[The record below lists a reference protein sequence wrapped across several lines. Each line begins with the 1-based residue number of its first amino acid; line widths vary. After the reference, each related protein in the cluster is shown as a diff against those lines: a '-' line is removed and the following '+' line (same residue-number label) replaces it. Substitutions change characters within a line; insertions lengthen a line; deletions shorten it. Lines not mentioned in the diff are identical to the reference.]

1 MARLSICFKI
11 AGLLNLRLLSSSSA
25 WRQRAGSSLFN
36 SERIRS
42 RVSCSPMS
50 AMLNAPLPYTRIN
63 PFHRLSLCEEKRDED
78 CLVPLTR
85 LLQHHTAAGGDFELH
100 APVGNRYV
108 GRHAEHH
115 FPVFLPVVRDLRLL
129 G

>member
-1 MARLSICFKI
+1 MARLSSCFKI

-36 SERIRS
+36 SDRIRS

-63 PFHRLSLCEEKRDED
+63 PFHRLWLCEEKRDEAS
-78 CLVPLTR
+78 LVPLNV
-85 LLQHHTAAGGDFELH
+85 LLQHHAASGGDLELH
-100 APVGNRYV
+100 APIGN
-108 GRHAEHH
+108 
-115 FPVFLPVVRDLRLL
+115 
-129 G
+129 